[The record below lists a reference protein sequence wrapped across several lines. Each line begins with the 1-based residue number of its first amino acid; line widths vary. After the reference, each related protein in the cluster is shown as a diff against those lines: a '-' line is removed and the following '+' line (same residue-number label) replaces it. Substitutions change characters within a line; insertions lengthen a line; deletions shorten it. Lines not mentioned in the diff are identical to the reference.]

1 MLQTLFISDLHLDP
15 ARPHITAACFE
26 FLKSNAHGTDA
37 IYILGDLF
45 ELWIGDDD
53 DDPFA
58 AACVAA
64 LRAATRHTP
73 IFLLHGNRD
82 FLLSTEFAERTGVR
96 LLPDPTVINL
106 YGKATVLTHGD
117 ALCTA
122 DRAYQALRAMVRSPL
137 WQRDQLAK
145 PIDARRAFGAA
156 LRAQSQAANANKA
169 EYIMDVDEHAVR
181 AILLSHNVRRII
193 HGHTHRP
200 GVHRLQVAEDT
211 VAERC
216 VLGDWSTYG
225 WLLRVTPTHTHLE
238 RFVI

>member
-1 MLQTLFISDLHLDP
+1 MPQTLFISDLHLDP
-15 ARPHITAACFE
+15 ARPQITAACFE

-122 DRAYQALRAMVRSPL
+122 DRAYQALRAMVRSP
-137 WQRDQLAK
+137 
-145 PIDARRAFGAA
+145 
-156 LRAQSQAANANKA
+156 
-169 EYIMDVDEHAVR
+169 V
-181 AILLSHNVRRII
+181 
-193 HGHTHRP
+193 
-200 GVHRLQVAEDT
+200 
-211 VAERC
+211 
-216 VLGDWSTYG
+216 
-225 WLLRVTPTHTHLE
+225 
-238 RFVI
+238 